1 MDPTNQAQHLD
12 PLMPNNFDLDNIA
25 LSPIR
30 VCKLN
35 QLLANYPLCL
45 VALEL
50 LKGFTSGFKLCYDGP
65 RVATECQNLK
75 SMAGLFYEATQLVR
89 KEISLGRVAGP
100 FDYPP
105 PSAESSLV
113 SIRYGT
119 KEGGFLLINSPFIP
133 SLRN

>member
-35 QLLANYPLCL
+35 QLLANYALGL

-50 LKGFTSGFKLCYDGP
+50 
-65 RVATECQNLK
+65 
-75 SMAGLFYEATQLVR
+75 FYL
-89 KEISLGRVAGP
+89 
-100 FDYPP
+100 
-105 PSAESSLV
+105 
-113 SIRYGT
+113 
-119 KEGGFLLINSPFIP
+119 
-133 SLRN
+133 